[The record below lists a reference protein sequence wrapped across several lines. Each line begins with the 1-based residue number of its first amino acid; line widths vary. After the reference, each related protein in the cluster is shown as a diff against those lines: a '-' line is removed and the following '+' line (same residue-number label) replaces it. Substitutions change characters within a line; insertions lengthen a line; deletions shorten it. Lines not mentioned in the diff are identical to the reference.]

1 MANERISYSAAVAV
15 SNSVSRPCSA
25 AENGGESFQESMPP
39 NTWVC
44 SHTSCKRSRSGSDS
58 FAKVCSARSKKAC
71 FQCCSPIAS
80 ASWAISV
87 NAWSKRRNNSGSVM
101 CFFLIA
107 ANSGK
112 PTHYLCIANHWHHIA
127 QPAAQT
133 KGYLKS
139 SAAFAT
145 GFSGSLWHTNL
156 TYSLCCKA
164 AFTNEVNSG

>member
-1 MANERISYSAAVAV
+1 MGSRAYTTKHTPYPRFPPLRLKCTMANERISYSAAVAV
-15 SNSVSRPCSA
+15 PNSSSKPCSA
-25 AENGGESFQESMPP
+25 AENGGESFQEPMPP

-44 SHTSCKRSRSGSDS
+44 SHASCKRLCAGMDS

-107 ANSGK
+107 ANSSK
-112 PTHYLCIANHWHHIA
+112 LNNHLCIANHRHNR
-127 QPAAQT
+127 PACRPN
-133 KGYLKS
+133 KRLPEKPGCVCNR
-139 SAAFAT
+139 F
-145 GFSGSLWHTNL
+145 FR
-156 TYSLCCKA
+156 
-164 AFTNEVNSG
+164 